1 MSNQKQID
9 EIIKILSSGNII
21 IYPTETLYG
30 MGADAHNEQAVEKLF
45 KLKKR
50 DLSKPVPVLIPHRK
64 AIEKYAKNVSPVAQA
79 LMHAFWPGALTVIL
93 ESNAFPKGVASAG
106 KVGFRLSAHPLTA
119 TLLYKFDRCITA
131 TSANIANK
139 PTPED
144 PREFFKIFPPSS
156 FVLVE
161 EQNPAKPSEPS
172 TVIDCTVSPYK
183 IVREGVISS
192 EEIEEVLKEAGLS

>member
-1 MSNQKQID
+1 MSNLKQID
-9 EIIKILSSGNII
+9 EILKILTSGNVI

-30 MGADAHNEQAVEKLF
+30 MGVDAHSEQAVEKLF

-64 AIEKYAKNVSPVAQA
+64 AIEKYAKNVSPIAKA
-79 LMHAFWPGALTVIL
+79 LMQAFWPGPLTIIL
-93 ESNAFPKGVASAG
+93 ESNAFPKGVASNG
-106 KVGFRLSAHPLTA
+106 KVGFRLSAHPLTQ
-119 TLLYKFDRCITA
+119 TLLYKFDRCITS

-144 PREFFKIFPPSS
+144 PREFFRIFPANS

-161 EQNPAKPSEPS
+161 EQNPAKPSAPS
-172 TVIDCTVSPYK
+172 TVVDCTVSPYK
-183 IVREGVISS
+183 IVREGAIS
-192 EEIEEVLKEAGLS
+192 EEELQEALKEAGIS